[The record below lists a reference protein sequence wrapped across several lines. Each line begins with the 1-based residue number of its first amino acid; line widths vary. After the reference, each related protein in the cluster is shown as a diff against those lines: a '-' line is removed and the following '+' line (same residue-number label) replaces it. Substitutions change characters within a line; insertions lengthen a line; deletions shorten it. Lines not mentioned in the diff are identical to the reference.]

1 MVSDTMDGDDIRDCP
16 LVLNPHLRVVQCGN
30 DELLVKHG
38 FRSRFSTLLRD
49 DGRTG
54 LLAVVLRA
62 FREPSTLADLEHS
75 GAVSSSRLTDA
86 VSLIEQLV
94 AQKVLMRPADYL
106 PGVYLSMRFGEAG
119 AAALAPARVGI
130 VGCGPLGSRMAR
142 ELARLRVDRLV
153 LLDDRAAREE
163 DAAYFDCATRLV
175 EPGAAFVQITAR
187 SLHEIGY
194 TSTSPVH
201 ATPDDDDALT
211 RVFEQCGF
219 VLVAL
224 ERFSP
229 SVLHA
234 ANRAALAAGRPWMSV
249 YFDGSEAVIGPLYV
263 PGDTACYNEFEIQNE
278 ACIARQDDYH
288 VYKESLARPA
298 ASTDGRRVPD
308 PVLPPFLA
316 IASGWATTAAL
327 PFLSGGKS
335 FLLERAVHVDF
346 ERVEIDYQDVL
357 RLPRCPAC
365 APARPAYR
373 HTFL

>member
-1 MVSDTMDGDDIRDCP
+1 MLTDMNDSDDIRDRP

-62 FREPSTLADLEHS
+62 FREPSTLADLERS
-75 GAVSSSRLTDA
+75 GAVSSSRVTDA
-86 VSLIEQLV
+86 TSLLEQLV
-94 AQKVLMRPADYL
+94 SQKVLIRPADYL
-106 PGVYLSMRFGEAG
+106 PRVYLSMRFGDAG
-119 AAALAPARVGI
+119 AAALEPACIGI
-130 VGCGPLGSRMAR
+130 VGCGPLGSRMAQ
-142 ELARLRVDRLV
+142 ELARMRVDRLV
-153 LLDDRAAREE
+153 LLDDRAARRD

-187 SLHEIGY
+187 ALQEIGY
-194 TSTSPVH
+194 TRASPAH
-201 ATPDDDDALT
+201 APLHDDNALT
-211 RVFEQCGF
+211 RYFEQCGL

-224 ERFSP
+224 ERYSP

-234 ANRAALAAGRPWMSV
+234 ANRAALDTGRPWMSV
-249 YFDGSEAVIGPLYV
+249 YFDGSEAVIGPIYA
-263 PGDTACYNEFEIQNE
+263 PGETACYNEFEIQNE

-288 VYKESLARPA
+288 VYKDSLTPPA
-298 ASTDGRRVPD
+298 APADDRRVPD

-316 IASGWATTAAL
+316 IASGWATAAAL
-327 PFLSGGKS
+327 PFVAGVKS
-335 FLLERAVHVDF
+335 FLLERAVRIDF
-346 ERVEIDYQDVL
+346 ERLEIDYQDIL

-365 APARPAYR
+365 SPTRPAYR

>member
-1 MVSDTMDGDDIRDCP
+1 MVTDAMEGNDIRDCP

-54 LLAVVLRA
+54 LLAVFLHA
-62 FREPSTLADLEHS
+62 FREPSTLADLELS
-75 GAVSSSRLTDA
+75 GGVSSSRLTDA
-86 VSLIEQLV
+86 VLLIEQLV
-94 AQKVLMRPADYL
+94 AQKVLIRPADYL
-106 PGVYLSMRFGEAG
+106 PGVYLSMRFGDTG
-119 AAALAPARVGI
+119 AAALEPARVGI

-142 ELARLRVDRLV
+142 ELARVRVDRLV
-153 LLDDRAAREE
+153 LLDDRAARRE

-175 EPGAAFVQITAR
+175 EPGAAFVQITTR

-194 TSTSPVH
+194 TSASPVH
-201 ATPDDDDALT
+201 ATLHDDDALT

-249 YFDGSEAVIGPLYV
+249 YFDGSEAVIGPIYV

-288 VYKESLARPA
+288 VYKDSLAP
-298 ASTDGRRVPD
+298 TDEPRVTD

-316 IASGWATTAAL
+316 IASGWATAAAL
-327 PFLSGGKS
+327 PFMTGGKS

-346 ERVEIDYQDVL
+346 ERAEIDYQDVL

>member
-1 MVSDTMDGDDIRDCP
+1 MVADTNPGNDIRDCQ

-38 FRSRFSTLLRD
+38 LRSRFSTLLRD

-54 LLAVVLRA
+54 LLAVVVRA
-62 FREPSTLADLEHS
+62 FREPSTLADLERA

-86 VSLIEQLV
+86 AALIEQLV

-106 PGVYLSMRFGEAG
+106 PHVYLSMRFGDAS
-119 AAALAPARVGI
+119 AAALDAASVGI

-142 ELARLRVDRLV
+142 ELARVRVDRLV
-153 LLDDRAAREE
+153 LLDDRAARRE
-163 DAAYFDCATRLV
+163 DAAYFDCATRIV
-175 EPGAAFVQITAR
+175 EPGAAFVQITTQ

-194 TSTSPVH
+194 ASASPVH
-201 ATPDDDDALT
+201 AALHDEAGLT
-211 RVFEQCGF
+211 RVFGQCGF

-224 ERFSP
+224 ERYSP

-249 YFDGSEAVIGPLYV
+249 YFDGSEAVIGPIYV
-263 PGDTACYNEFEIQNE
+263 PGETACYNEFEIQNE
-278 ACIARQDDYH
+278 ACIAGQDDYH
-288 VYKESLARPA
+288 VYKNSLAEPA
-298 ASTDGRRVPD
+298 TLADGRRAPD

-316 IASGWATTAAL
+316 IAGGWATAAAL
-327 PFLSGGKS
+327 PFVAGSKS

-346 ERVEIDYQDVL
+346 ERAEIDYQDVL

>member
-1 MVSDTMDGDDIRDCP
+1 MVSDTNTRNDTRTRP
-16 LVLNPHLRVVQCGN
+16 LVLNPHLRIVQCGN

-62 FREPSTLADLEHS
+62 FREPSTLADLECS
-75 GAVSSSRLTDA
+75 GTVPESRRTDA
-86 VSLIEQLV
+86 SSLVEQLV
-94 AQKVLMRPADYL
+94 SQQVLIQPTDYL
-106 PGVYLSMRFGEAG
+106 PQVYLSMRFGAAG
-119 AAALAPARVGI
+119 VAALEPSAVGL
-130 VGCGPLGSRMAR
+130 VGCGHLGSRIAR
-142 ELARLRVDRLV
+142 ELAGVRVDRMI
-153 LLDDRAAREE
+153 LLDDRVARRE
-163 DAAYFDCATRLV
+163 DAAYFDCANRLAK
-175 EPGAAFVQITAR
+175 PGTAFVEVTTH
-187 SLHEIGY
+187 SLNEIGY
-194 TSTSPVH
+194 TSASSVLGPMH
-201 ATPDDDDALT
+201 DDAGLAS
-211 RVFEQCGF
+211 VFDQCGF

-234 ANRAALAAGRPWMSV
+234 ANRAAIAAGRPWMSV

-288 VYKESLARPA
+288 VYKESLTPPDD
-298 ASTDGRRVPD
+298 SRVPD

-316 IASGWATTAAL
+316 VAGGWAAAAAI
-327 PFLSGGKS
+327 PFLAGRKS

-346 ERVEIDYQDVL
+346 ERAAIDIQNVL

-365 APARPAYR
+365 APARPGHR

>member
-1 MVSDTMDGDDIRDCP
+1 MATDTNDGDDIRDCP

-30 DELLVKHG
+30 DELMVKHG

-62 FREPSTLADLEHS
+62 FREPSTLADLERA
-75 GAVSSSRLTDA
+75 GAVSSSCLTDA
-86 VSLIEQLV
+86 ASLIEQLV
-94 AQKVLMRPADYL
+94 SQKVLMRPTDYL
-106 PGVYLSMRFGEAG
+106 PRVYLSMRFGDAG
-119 AAALAPARVGI
+119 AAALEPASVGI
-130 VGCGPLGSRMAR
+130 VGCGPLGSRMAQ
-142 ELARLRVDRLV
+142 ELARVRVDRLV
-153 LLDDRAAREE
+153 LLDDRAACREE
-163 DAAYFDCATRLV
+163 AAYFDCATRLV
-175 EPGAAFVQITAR
+175 EPGAPFVQVTAQA
-187 SLHEIGY
+187 LHEIGY
-194 TSTSPVH
+194 TSANPVH
-201 ATPDDDDALT
+201 ATLHDDDALT
-211 RVFEQCGF
+211 RVFEECGF

-224 ERFSP
+224 ERYSP

-249 YFDGSEAVIGPLYV
+249 YFDGSEAVIGPIYV

-288 VYKESLARPA
+288 VYKDSLTSPA
-298 ASTDGRRVPD
+298 APTDDRRVPD

-327 PFLSGGKS
+327 PFMSGGKS
-335 FLLERAVHVDF
+335 FLLERAVHIDF
-346 ERVEIDYQDVL
+346 ERVEIDYQDIL

-365 APARPAYR
+365 SPTRPAYR